1 MNVQEG
7 NAAIRRR
14 EPREGEYAVSCFSH
28 RDTDTVIVRPDED
41 GLGLVEVDGGG
52 DFGRLVVT
60 RDMVG
65 PLIAALRRV
74 AASIDNPVSV
84 APHA

>member
-7 NAAIRRR
+7 ITATSRR
-14 EPREGEYAVSCFSH
+14 EPREGEYGVHCFSH
-28 RDTDTVIVRPDED
+28 RDMDTVIVRPDGD
-41 GLGLVEVDGGG
+41 GLGLVEVDGGD
-52 DFGRLVVT
+52 DFGRLLVT
-60 RDMVG
+60 KDMVG

-74 AASIDNPVSV
+74 MASIDNPISV